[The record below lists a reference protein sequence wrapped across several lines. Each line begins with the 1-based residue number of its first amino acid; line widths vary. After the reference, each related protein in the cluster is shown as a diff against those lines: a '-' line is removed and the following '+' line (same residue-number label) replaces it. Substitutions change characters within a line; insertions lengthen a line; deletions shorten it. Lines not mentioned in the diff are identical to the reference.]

1 MPRGIP
7 GTATLRVSTSPQM
20 ITTIASSARLATSA
34 SASSSV
40 PNRASRRSR
49 PPAFIATER
58 SPARAHFEV
67 SVFSFLANSGLVFIA
82 AAQPAS

>member
-1 MPRGIP
+1 MPRGSP
-7 GTATLRVSTSPQM
+7 GRATLRVSTSPQM
-20 ITTIASSARLATSA
+20 IATIASSARLATSA

-49 PPAFIATER
+49 PPGSAT
-58 SPARAHFEV
+58 ALAGRAHFEV
-67 SVFSFLANSGLVFIA
+67 SVFSFLANSGLAFIA